1 MANPN
6 FPGKA
11 GRYEIKPVTIETVDQ
26 AVFDYFDKKIRLSVD
41 ASGVNKKVPIL
52 FATGERWK
60 TVREKKGIR
69 DENKTLILPL
79 LTIQRLDI
87 DRTPGFNSFGQEVPS
102 ITISSQIHGKTQNLQ
117 NQLKQ
122 RRLNGFPQV
131 TKDKVVREYFTLP
144 TPDYATVYYQVLIW
158 TQYTEHMNEILEKIF
173 HSYDYKD
180 SFVLPVDYDGKKPL
194 GNSYYFVGFRDGNLS
209 SQSNFEEFT
218 DQERIIRYT
227 YNIKVSAFF
236 ILDPKD
242 TPLSYGKNIQ
252 GSRKDDGKN
261 VVYKSQN
268 SVEIKFAERVS
279 TLKEFLDLFGDEN
292 S

>member
-6 FPGKA
+6 FPGKS

-26 AVFDYFDKKIRLSVD
+26 AVFDYFDKKIRLATD
-41 ASGVNKKVPIL
+41 APEGRKKVPIL

-60 TVREKKGIR
+60 TVREKKAVR
-69 DENKTLILPL
+69 DEHKTLILPL

-102 ITISSQIHGKTQNLQ
+102 ITVSSVIHGKTPNLQ
-117 NQLKQ
+117 NLLKQ
-122 RRLNGFPQV
+122 RKLNGFPEV
-131 TKDKVVREYFTLP
+131 NDNKVVREYLTLP
-144 TPDYATVYYQVLIW
+144 TPDYATVYYQILIW
-158 TQYTEHMNEILEKIF
+158 AQYQSQMNEMLEKIF

-180 SFVLPVDYDGKKPL
+180 SFVLPVDYDGKSPL

-242 TPLSYGKNIQ
+242 SALSYGKNIQ

-261 VVYKSQN
+261 VVYKTQS
-268 SVEIKFAERVS
+268 SVEVKLGERTS
-279 TLKEFLDLFGDEN
+279 TIDEFKEEFGEGN